1 MKITNVV
8 ALHLRVRNIKN
19 IFDGTQDVLV
29 VRVET
34 DAGLAGLGE
43 VVSSSYV
50 ARAVVEAPRSGGGR
64 HGLAE
69 IIRGMDP
76 LDPEAVWNHMWEESG
91 WYGRRGVAIH
101 AMAGIDVALWD
112 IRARSLGVPLHAAL
126 SDLPARQI
134 SPYASVLWGDTE
146 AATQVLARDLLAAG
160 FPAVKF
166 GFGPIGT
173 SLEQDVAMVKAARST
188 LGDSHDLMVDVGRRW
203 TLDAAI
209 TRCEALT
216 PLGVRWVEEPLHPED
231 LEGYAKLTKAV
242 SMPIAAAETEET
254 IPAFRAFLDAGVKVI
269 QPDLGRVGLTQGM
282 KLAALARQYDA
293 RCVPHCFGTGINTAA
308 SIHWMVACGGDLV
321 EYPMRSNALC
331 RRLVRGVPRVEN
343 RHVAPHRTPG
353 LSVNLDTDVV
363 AEYLFSDAGV
373 STSQPALAR
382 N

>member
-8 ALHLRVRNIKN
+8 ALQLRVRNIEN

-34 DAGLAGLGE
+34 DAGLVGLGE

-50 ARAVVEAPRSGGGR
+50 ARAVIEAPRSGGGR

-76 LDPEAVWNHMWEESG
+76 RDPEAVWNHMWEESG

-112 IRARSLGVPLHAAL
+112 IRAQALGVPLHAAL
-126 SDLPARQI
+126 SELPARQI
-134 SPYASVLWGDTE
+134 PPYASVLWGDTE
-146 AATQVLARDLLAAG
+146 TATQDLARDLLAAG

-188 LGDSHDLMVDVGRRW
+188 LGDNHDLMVDVGRRW

-282 KLAALARQYDA
+282 KLAALAKEYGA

-308 SIHWMVACGGDLV
+308 SIHWMVASGGNLV

-331 RRLVRGVPRVEN
+331 RRLVRGVPPVEN
-343 RHVAPHRTPG
+343 QHVAPAPIPG
-353 LSVNLDTDVV
+353 LGVSLDTDVV
-363 AEYLFSDAGV
+363 AEYLFNETGASA
-373 STSQPALAR
+373 ALLATAR

>member
-8 ALHLRVRNIKN
+8 ALQLRVRNIEN

-34 DAGLAGLGE
+34 DAGLTGLGE

-50 ARAVVEAPRSGGGR
+50 ARAVIEAPRSGGGR

-101 AMAGIDVALWD
+101 AMSGIDVALWD
-112 IRARSLGVPLHAAL
+112 IRAQALGVPLHAAL
-126 SDLPARQI
+126 SELPAREI
-134 SPYASVLWGDTE
+134 PPYASVLWGDTE
-146 AATQVLARDLLAAG
+146 TATQSLAKDLLAAG

-173 SLEQDVAMVKAARST
+173 SLEQDVAMVKAARAT
-188 LGDSHDLMVDVGRRW
+188 LGERHDLMVDVGRRW

-209 TRCEALT
+209 TRCEALI

-231 LEGYAKLTKAV
+231 LDGYAKLTRAV

-282 KLAALARQYDA
+282 KLAALAKKYGA

-308 SIHWMVACGGDLV
+308 SIHWMVASGGDLV

-331 RRLVRGVPRVEN
+331 RRLVRGVPQVEN
-343 RHVAPHRTPG
+343 QKVAPHSTAG
-353 LSVNLDTDVV
+353 LGVSLDEDVV
-363 AEYLFSDAGV
+363 AEYLFTETGRPTLS
-373 STSQPALAR
+373 PAAAR
-382 N
+382 G